1 MAIKYI
7 PYFPEPIEGQA
18 ILNNF
23 ARTLKYKGNIEIKD
37 KLKRGMPLYEVETTE
52 VIGNNSEN
60 MIIRGDCL
68 STCAY
73 LKDNDIKVDLVY
85 IDPPFASGADYAK
98 KVYIRKNPQ
107 VAEAISKAEEELD
120 LDELKEFEEKMYGDV
135 WNKEDYLNWMY
146 ENLMAIKSVM
156 SINATIYVHLDYRIV
171 HYVKVMMD
179 EIFGENC
186 YQSEIIWKKDAV
198 GKGAKKQAQYWSR
211 TFDTIISYGNNP
223 IFNTQY
229 ADLTEKQLNEFRY
242 TDPDGRKFKRTT
254 LGCYTEES
262 IKKMEEDG
270 YIYVSSTGQKYKKYY
285 LDEYTLMMDSLWTD
299 IPGFG
304 VATSSKELVNYATQ
318 KPEKLLERIIKASSN
333 ENMVVA
339 DFFGGSGVTAAVAN
353 KLNRKFIHCDVGIN
367 SIQTARDR
375 LVADKAEFT
384 VREIK
389 DGVSLYRNP
398 VQTMDKMKSII
409 QGLRN
414 EDSLDEYWEGAIQ
427 DSKDGMIPVYTPNLM
442 DSTTKLLDK
451 PMMNEIIHK
460 AIPDLP
466 AGVKKVIVYYIDIT
480 DIDEIQKFIDE
491 DDSTNIEIEL
501 RDLKELLDDVVV
513 EDVVDYKLEEIQETL
528 FKEQQVTINKF
539 VSDRVIKRI
548 EEYNLKK
555 QAQTLKGNDKKYT
568 PITISENGLDTI
580 EYISL
585 DCTNADG
592 VWHSDSEV
600 KIDGKTSYVII
611 NGEKKKEYWNG
622 KIKSDK
628 KPLRIK
634 IRNICG
640 DESIIKI

>member
-389 DGVSLYRNP
+389 DGLSLYRNP

>member
-18 ILNNF
+18 ILDNF
-23 ARTLKYKGNIEIKD
+23 ARTLKYKGNLDVKD

-52 VIGNNSEN
+52 VVGDNPDN
-60 MIIRGDCL
+60 MIIRGECL
-68 STCAY
+68 SACAY
-73 LKDNDIKVDLVY
+73 LKDNGIKVDLVY

-107 VAEAISKAEEELD
+107 VAEAISKAEQELD
-120 LDELKEFEEKMYGDV
+120 IEELKEFEEKMYGDV

-146 ENLMAIKSVM
+146 ENLMAIKNIM
-156 SINATIYVHLDYRIV
+156 SETASIFVHLDWHIG
-171 HYVKVMMD
+171 HYVKILMD
-179 EIFGENC
+179 EIFGEDKFRNEIAWC
-186 YQSEIIWKKDAV
+186 YS
-198 GKGAKKQAQYWSR
+198 GGATPTREMPHKHDVIFWYTNTSDENKW
-211 TFDTIISYGNNP
+211 
-223 IFNTQY
+223 IFNVEYREYSEGTKQRGRTQVKGEN
-229 ADLTEKQLNEFRY
+229 ATLREEGTPINDWWTDVPKITSP
-242 TDPDGRKFKRTT
+242 TDPEK
-254 LGCYTEES
+254 LGY
-262 IKKMEEDG
+262 
-270 YIYVSSTGQKYKKYY
+270 
-285 LDEYTLMMDSLWTD
+285 
-299 IPGFG
+299 
-304 VATSSKELVNYATQ
+304 NTQ
-318 KPEKLLERIIKASSN
+318 KPEALLNRII
-333 ENMVVA
+333 NMTSAKGMTVA
-339 DFFGGSGVTAAVAN
+339 DFFAGSGVTAAAAN
-353 KLNRKFIHCDVGIN
+353 KLQRKFITCDIGIN
-367 SIQTARDR
+367 SIQTTRDR
-375 LVADKAEFT
+375 LYADKAQFI
-384 VREIK
+384 VKEIK

-427 DSKDGMIPVYTPNLM
+427 DSKEGMIPIYTPNLM
-442 DSTTKLLDK
+442 DSTTKLLDL

-480 DIDEIQKFIDE
+480 DIDEIKKFIED

-513 EDVVDYKLEEIQETL
+513 EDVIDYKLEEIQEKI
-528 FKEQQVTINKF
+528 FKEYQVTINKF
-539 VSDRVIKRI
+539 VSDRVIQRI
-548 EEYNLKK
+548 DEYNSKR
-555 QAQTLKGNDKKYT
+555 QAQILKGKDKEYT

-592 VWHSDSEV
+592 VWHSDSEI
-600 KIDGKTSYVII
+600 KIEGRTSYVII

-640 DESIIKI
+640 DESIIPLI

>member
-480 DIDEIQKFIDE
+480 DIDEIQKFIVE

>member
-18 ILNNF
+18 ILDNF
-23 ARTLKYKGNIEIKD
+23 ARTLKYKGNLDVKD

-52 VIGNNSEN
+52 VVGDNPDN
-60 MIIRGDCL
+60 MIIRGECL
-68 STCAY
+68 SACAY
-73 LKDNDIKVDLVY
+73 LKDNGIKVDLVY

-107 VAEAISKAEEELD
+107 VAEAISKAEQELD
-120 LDELKEFEEKMYGDV
+120 IEELKEFEEKMYGDV

-146 ENLMAIKSVM
+146 ENLMAIKSIM
-156 SINATIYVHLDYRIV
+156 SETASIFVHLDWHIG
-171 HYVKVMMD
+171 HYIKILMD
-179 EIFGENC
+179 EIFGEDKFRNEIAWC
-186 YQSEIIWKKDAV
+186 YS
-198 GKGAKKQAQYWSR
+198 GGATPTREMPHKHDVIFWYTNTSDENKW
-211 TFDTIISYGNNP
+211 
-223 IFNTQY
+223 IFNVEYREYSEGTKQRGRTQVKGEN
-229 ADLTEKQLNEFRY
+229 ATLREEGTPINDWWTDVPKITSP
-242 TDPDGRKFKRTT
+242 TDPEK
-254 LGCYTEES
+254 LGY
-262 IKKMEEDG
+262 
-270 YIYVSSTGQKYKKYY
+270 
-285 LDEYTLMMDSLWTD
+285 
-299 IPGFG
+299 
-304 VATSSKELVNYATQ
+304 NTQ
-318 KPEKLLERIIKASSN
+318 KPEALLNRII
-333 ENMVVA
+333 NMTSTKGMTVA
-339 DFFGGSGVTAAVAN
+339 DFFAGSGVTAAAAN
-353 KLNRKFIHCDVGIN
+353 KLQRKFITCDIGIN
-367 SIQTARDR
+367 SIQTTRDR
-375 LVADKAEFT
+375 LYADKAQFI
-384 VREIK
+384 VKEIK

-466 AGVKKVIVYYIDIT
+466 AGIKKVIVYYIDIT

-513 EDVVDYKLEEIQETL
+513 EDVVDYKLEEIQEKI
-528 FKEQQVTINKF
+528 FKEYQVTINKF

-555 QAQTLKGNDKKYT
+555 QAQTLKGNDKKYN

-592 VWHSDSEV
+592 VWHSDSEI

-640 DESIIKI
+640 DESIIPLI